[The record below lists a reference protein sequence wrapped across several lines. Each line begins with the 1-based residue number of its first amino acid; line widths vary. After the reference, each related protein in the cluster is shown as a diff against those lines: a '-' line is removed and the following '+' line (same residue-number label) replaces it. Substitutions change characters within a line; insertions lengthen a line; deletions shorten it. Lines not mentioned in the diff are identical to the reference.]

1 MWVPKWKPRVKSG
14 VLSLLL
20 HCSWVQASVREEA
33 MEYSPVGRREL
44 TPGWWQVRAHR
55 DETFR
60 LQSCRLQSGQLI
72 WLLVYIFCI
81 LLLSTVS
88 LPMKTSCYL
97 VYMLCVTLVKSLT
110 SSCKYEA
117 IKVCFSCIFTCVSN
131 ETQTE
136 DSAAQR
142 SCDPP
147 GDFSTVVSSGRRQ
160 QVREGNKTVLF
171 WVP

>member
-1 MWVPKWKPRVKSG
+1 MKLSG
-14 VLSLLL
+14 SSPADFRADSSSGCWLIS
-20 HCSWVQASVREEA
+20 SAS
-33 MEYSPVGRREL
+33 YSFPPCL
-44 TPGWWQVRAHR
+44 Y
-55 DETFR
+55 
-60 LQSCRLQSGQLI
+60 S
-72 WLLVYIFCI
+72 
-81 LLLSTVS
+81 
-88 LPMKTSCYL
+88 MKTSCYL
-97 VYMLCVTLVKSLT
+97 VYMLCVTLVNSLT
-110 SSCKYEA
+110 SGCKYEA

-171 WVP
+171 